1 MARKRS
7 NRGEDSAGGSILIG
21 TFGRK
26 LQSRRVLRIE
36 LPEFLICALEV
47 RLAEANDGAS
57 VEERSTLDHLIES
70 ELVNLISL
78 RDVAELEI
86 AVPGF
91 SGAVRQW
98 LIEVGE

>member
-1 MARKRS
+1 MPRRRS
-7 NRGEDSAGGSILIG
+7 TPGNDRRGGSVLTG

-26 LQSRRVLRIE
+26 LQSRRVLQIE
-36 LPEFLICALEV
+36 LPEFLICALEA

-98 LIEVGE
+98 LVEVGE

>member
-1 MARKRS
+1 MSRRRS
-7 NRGEDSAGGSILIG
+7 TPGNGSGSGSVLTG

-26 LQSRRVLRIE
+26 LQSRRILRIE
-36 LPEFLICALEV
+36 LPEFLICALEA
-47 RLAEANDGAS
+47 RLAEANDGATA
-57 VEERSTLDHLIES
+57 EERSTLDHLIES

-91 SGAVRQW
+91 TNAVQHW
-98 LIEVGE
+98 LTEVGE

>member
-1 MARKRS
+1 MVRRKS
-7 NRGEDSAGGSILIG
+7 NRGEGSAGGSLLTG
-21 TFGRK
+21 TFGCK
-26 LQSRRVLRIE
+26 LQSRRALRIE
-36 LPEFLICALEV
+36 LPEFLICALEA

-57 VEERSTLDHLIES
+57 FEERSTLDHLIES
-70 ELVNLISL
+70 ELINLISL

-91 SGAVRQW
+91 SAAVREW